1 MSKIDELIKEK
12 CPNGV
17 EFKQLGDVCKFVRGK
32 GMSKSDKNDGDTNII
47 LYGELYT
54 TYGNYITDIVSHA
67 DFDKAKNSTLLQK
80 NDIVIPISSTTKEAQ
95 IGKASA
101 ICVDEPVYLGGDA
114 LCLRHEQVPG
124 FLVHLL
130 NSAWFE
136 QRKMKYVRG
145 TTIMHLSPDGIKK
158 IKIPVPPIE
167 VQREIVGMLNS
178 FTELEAELETELE
191 ARKRQYEYYRDYL
204 LSFENIASEGGQVEW
219 LALDK
224 LCSISAGGD
233 VPKDALSDV
242 KTNKY
247 PIPIIS
253 NGIGNNAV
261 YGYTTNAKII
271 KPAVTISARGTI
283 GYAEYRDYPYY
294 PIVRLL
300 SVIPNDSE
308 ELNTKYLYYCLQ
320 CKKYKL
326 PTSGIPQLTAPDL
339 KKQKVPVPP
348 KKIQERIVY
357 ALDNFDTVCNDLNI
371 GLPAEIEARQK
382 QYEYYRDRLL
392 SFDAVIGDGTERERE
407 RGVAKLRQYT
417 FGYASVRLNDVILS
431 LNTGLNPRSFFRLN
445 TDDATNYYI
454 TIREIHDGNIIPTDK
469 TDRINDEALR
479 LCNNRSNLEAGDV
492 LFSGTGTIGE
502 TAVITATPKDWNIKE
517 GVYTIKPDQEF
528 IIPMFLRY
536 ALMSKDIVKEY
547 EKKIVGGT
555 VKSIP
560 MKELKN
566 ISICIPTLEKQ
577 QEIIDLVDR
586 FNTLCNDIKSGLPAE
601 IEARHKQYEY
611 YRDKLLTFQK
621 NSAI

>member
-1 MSKIDELIKEK
+1 M
-12 CPNGV
+12 
-17 EFKQLGDVCKFVRGK
+17 R
-32 GMSKSDKNDGDTNII
+32 
-47 LYGELYT
+47 
-54 TYGNYITDIVSHA
+54 
-67 DFDKAKNSTLLQK
+67 
-80 NDIVIPISSTTKEAQ
+80 
-95 IGKASA
+95 
-101 ICVDEPVYLGGDA
+101 
-114 LCLRHEQVPG
+114 
-124 FLVHLL
+124 
-130 NSAWFE
+130 
-136 QRKMKYVRG
+136 
-145 TTIMHLSPDGIKK
+145 
-158 IKIPVPPIE
+158 
-167 VQREIVGMLNS
+167 
-178 FTELEAELETELE
+178 
-191 ARKRQYEYYRDYL
+191 
-204 LSFENIASEGGQVEW
+204 GQVEW

-357 ALDNFDTVCNDLNI
+357 ALDNFDAVCNDLNI

-392 SFDAVIGDGTERERE
+392 SFDAVIGDGAERERE
-407 RGVAKLRQYT
+407 RGVAKLRQCI
-417 FGYASVRLNDVILS
+417 FGYANTRLNNVILS
-431 LNTGLNPRSFFRLN
+431 LNTGLNPRSFFKLN

-469 TDRINDEALR
+469 TDRMNNEALR

-601 IEARHKQYEY
+601 IKARHKQYEY
-611 YRDKLLTFQK
+611 YRDKLLTFSEK
-621 NSAI
+621 

>member
-167 VQREIVGMLNS
+167 VQREIVSMLNS

-357 ALDNFDTVCNDLNI
+357 ALDNFDAVCNDLNI

-407 RGVAKLRQYT
+407 R
-417 FGYASVRLNDVILS
+417 
-431 LNTGLNPRSFFRLN
+431 
-445 TDDATNYYI
+445 
-454 TIREIHDGNIIPTDK
+454 E
-469 TDRINDEALR
+469 E
-479 LCNNRSNLEAGDV
+479 
-492 LFSGTGTIGE
+492 
-502 TAVITATPKDWNIKE
+502 
-517 GVYTIKPDQEF
+517 
-528 IIPMFLRY
+528 
-536 ALMSKDIVKEY
+536 
-547 EKKIVGGT
+547 
-555 VKSIP
+555 
-560 MKELKN
+560 
-566 ISICIPTLEKQ
+566 
-577 QEIIDLVDR
+577 
-586 FNTLCNDIKSGLPAE
+586 
-601 IEARHKQYEY
+601 
-611 YRDKLLTFQK
+611 
-621 NSAI
+621 

>member
-1 MSKIDELIKEK
+1 M
-12 CPNGV
+12 
-17 EFKQLGDVCKFVRGK
+17 R
-32 GMSKSDKNDGDTNII
+32 
-47 LYGELYT
+47 
-54 TYGNYITDIVSHA
+54 
-67 DFDKAKNSTLLQK
+67 
-80 NDIVIPISSTTKEAQ
+80 
-95 IGKASA
+95 
-101 ICVDEPVYLGGDA
+101 
-114 LCLRHEQVPG
+114 
-124 FLVHLL
+124 
-130 NSAWFE
+130 
-136 QRKMKYVRG
+136 
-145 TTIMHLSPDGIKK
+145 
-158 IKIPVPPIE
+158 
-167 VQREIVGMLNS
+167 
-178 FTELEAELETELE
+178 
-191 ARKRQYEYYRDYL
+191 
-204 LSFENIASEGGQVEW
+204 GGQVEW

-407 RGVAKLRQYT
+407 RERGVAKLRQYI
-417 FGYASVRLNDVILS
+417 FGY
-431 LNTGLNPRSFFRLN
+431 
-445 TDDATNYYI
+445 YI
-454 TIREIHDGNIIPTDK
+454 AKIEDICDISRGI
-469 TDRINDEALR
+469 
-479 LCNNRSNLEAGDV
+479 V
-492 LFSGTGTIGE
+492 
-502 TAVITATPKDWNIKE
+502 
-517 GVYTIKPDQEF
+517 
-528 IIPMFLRY
+528 
-536 ALMSKDIVKEY
+536 MSKDFIKDNTGDYPVYSSQTENDGMLGKINTYKYDGEY
-547 EKKIVGGT
+547 LTWTTDGANAGT
-555 VKSIP
+555 VFRRSGKFSVTNVCGLLKIKEEGILNDYLYYALSVEAKKHVSSGMGNPKFMSNVMGSI
-560 MKELKN
+560 KA
-566 ISICIPTLEKQ
+566 IIPSAEQ
-577 QEIIDLVDR
+577 QESIIKVLNNLSEICES
-586 FNTLCNDIKSGLPAE
+586 FKSGLPAE

-611 YRDKLLTFQK
+611 YRDKLLTFSEK
-621 NSAI
+621 